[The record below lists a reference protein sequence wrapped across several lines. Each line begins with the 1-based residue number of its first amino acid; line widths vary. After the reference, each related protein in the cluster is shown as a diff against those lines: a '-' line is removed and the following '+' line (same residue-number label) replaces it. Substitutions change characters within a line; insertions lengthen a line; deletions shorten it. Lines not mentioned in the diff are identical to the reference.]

1 MTRGSRIVAIDAS
14 AEQAAAIEPPASLET
29 PLELEEVWEDA
40 APALARPWRL
50 IAAACL
56 AVGAVIGW
64 TVLFVMVNLEA
75 MAAGGSPAQWAAWI
89 GDYCGPVLLVGVAWL
104 LAMRSSRREALRFG
118 ETARLLSDES
128 TRLETRLI
136 TVNQELSL
144 AREFI
149 SAQAR
154 DLEALGRIAAERLGE
169 NADRLADLVRD
180 NGLRIDAIGDV
191 SSAALENMEKL
202 RGQLPVIANS
212 AKDVTNNIA
221 AAGRTAHGQLEDM
234 IAGFNKLNDFGQASE
249 RQVLSL
255 KALVE
260 NTLSEFIRQTDQ
272 LDTITGQRF
281 AALGQQSE
289 EFRTRLDGHEV
300 EALAAVRSRASAM
313 ATELERARELL
324 DTQEAESLTS
334 LRARLSAVRDEGA
347 VIGRS
352 LREAEATALE
362 SWREA
367 IVRLEEQLREAIAK
381 IADVDAKALE
391 TARSRL
397 SELAREAEDA
407 DARMAERDR
416 LFAEEIER
424 RRDEIAAQGEAFS
437 ERLNAQLAQLD
448 AAIAERRAE
457 QDNHGRKMAEHG
469 EAIAAQLGDFAARMG
484 EAADHARDVEQGTAS
499 SLARL
504 TENLTLSRAALAGTD
519 TAVKQLTD
527 NSVRLLELI
536 QASVQH
542 SSNDLPQAMQ
552 HSEARLREIEERA
565 AALKSLLVEAEG
577 QGSALTGHI
586 QQGQAMLAGALGEIE
601 MLHGRIGGHVSEHG
615 EELTRLSRSLEQIRS
630 ESEALSGHAQGE
642 LKVSIEALNAAASS
656 AVAEIGEM
664 SAASIKSLAERL
676 GEDSAQ
682 AIEQAMRSRAAEV
695 AGQLELAAEQAAG
708 VSREAAIQ
716 LRDQLAKVNEL
727 AGHLERRV
735 AHARSRAEEQVDNDF
750 ARRVALITE
759 SLNSNAIDIARA
771 MDVDVSDS
779 AWAAYLRGD
788 RGVFTRR
795 AVKLLDTPEAKSVTR
810 LYEHD
815 HDFRE
820 HVSRYIHDF
829 EAMLRQ
835 LLSTRD
841 GHALGVTLLSSDMG
855 KLYVAL
861 AQAIERLRK

>member
-1 MTRGSRIVAIDAS
+1 MTRGSRIVAIEAA
-14 AEQAAAIEPPASLET
+14 AEPAAAIDLPASPDA
-29 PLELEEVWEDA
+29 PLELDEVWEDA
-40 APALARPWRL
+40 PSAPPRPWGL
-50 IAAACL
+50 FAAASL
-56 AVGAVIGW
+56 AIGAVIGW
-64 TVLFVMVNLEA
+64 TVLFVSVNLDA

-104 LAMRSSRREALRFG
+104 LAMRNSRREALRFG

-128 TRLETRLI
+128 TRLETRLV

-154 DLEALGRIAAERLGE
+154 DLEALGRIAAERLSE
-169 NADRLADLVRD
+169 NADRLAGLVRD

-202 RGQLPVIANS
+202 RGQLPVIASS

-234 IAGFNKLNDFGQASE
+234 IAGFNKLNDFGKASE

-260 NTLSEFIRQTDQ
+260 DTLTEFTRQADQ
-272 LDTITGQRF
+272 LDAITSERF
-281 AALGQQSE
+281 AALNQQGE
-289 EFRTRLDGHEV
+289 EFRTRLDGQEI
-300 EALAAVRSRASAM
+300 EALAAIRSRANALGS
-313 ATELERARELL
+313 ELENARELL
-324 DTQEAESLTS
+324 DAQEAESLTS
-334 LRARLSAVRDEGA
+334 LRARLNAVRDEGA
-347 VIGRS
+347 AIGRS

-367 IVRLEEQLREAIAK
+367 IVRLETQLREAIAK
-381 IADVDAKALE
+381 VADVDAKALE
-391 TARSRL
+391 SARNRL
-397 SELAREAEDA
+397 SELAREAEDV

-424 RRDEIAAQGEAFS
+424 RRDEIAAQSEAFN
-437 ERLNAQLAQLD
+437 ERLSAQLAQLD

-457 QDNHGRKMAEHG
+457 QDSHGRQMAEHG
-469 EAIAAQLGDFAARMG
+469 EAIAAQLGTFAARMG
-484 EAADHARDVEQGTAS
+484 EAASHAHQIEQDTS
-499 SLARL
+499 DSLARL
-504 TENLTLSRAALAGTD
+504 TEKLTLSRAALAGTD
-519 TAVKQLTD
+519 TAVTHLTD
-527 NSVRLLELI
+527 KSVRLLELI

-542 SSNDLPQAMQ
+542 SGADLPQAIQ
-552 HSEARLREIEERA
+552 LSEARLSEIEERA

-577 QGSALTGHI
+577 QGSALSGHI
-586 QQGQAMLAGALGEIE
+586 QQGQALLAGALGEIE
-601 MLHGRIGGHVSEHG
+601 TLHGRIGSHVSEHG
-615 EELTRLSRSLEQIRS
+615 EELARLTRALEQVRN

-642 LKVSIEALNAAASS
+642 LKAAIEALNAAAGS

-664 SAASIKSLAERL
+664 SATSIKALAERL
-676 GEDSAQ
+676 GEESAQ

-708 VSREAAIQ
+708 VSRDAAIQ
-716 LRDQLAKVNEL
+716 LRDQLAKVSEL

-735 AHARSRAEEQVDNDF
+735 AHARNRAEEQVDNDF

-795 AVKLLDTPEAKSVTR
+795 AVKLLDTPEAKSVTH
-810 LYEHD
+810 LYEND
-815 HDFRE
+815 GDFRQ

-861 AQAIERLRK
+861 AQSIERLRK